1 MQRARVGLSIS
12 ASGRPHPATAVAP
25 NATADTGDSR
35 GELYNQ
41 GEATFAAGDSAQAAV
56 WSRRAHERDLRW
68 VKPLFKLELVSLNL
82 GDIGGAKQ
90 WFDQVVET
98 APGSPE
104 GAQATAI
111 LGSLP

>member
-1 MQRARVGLSIS
+1 M
-12 ASGRPHPATAVAP
+12 
-25 NATADTGDSR
+25 
-35 GELYNQ
+35 
-41 GEATFAAGDSAQAAV
+41 
-56 WSRRAHERDLRW
+56 
-68 VKPLFKLELVSLNL
+68 KPLFKLGLVSLNL

-90 WFDQVVET
+90 WFEQVVEA